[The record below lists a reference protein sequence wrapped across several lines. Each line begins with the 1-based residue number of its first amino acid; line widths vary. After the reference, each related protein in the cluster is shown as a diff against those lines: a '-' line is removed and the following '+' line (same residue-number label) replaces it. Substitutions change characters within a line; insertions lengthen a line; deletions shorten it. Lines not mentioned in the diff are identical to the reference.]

1 MLKWLALIGNEGV
14 SIISSENER
23 LPIIIRR
30 FGWIKALFLGKYYS
44 SNEAFEAY
52 ETGNGKELG
61 NEELQNIATQIEPAT
76 RII

>member
-1 MLKWLALIGNEGV
+1 MLEWLALIGNGGL
-14 SIISSENER
+14 SILSLDNDR
-23 LPIIIRR
+23 LPVILKKLDWAR
-30 FGWIKALFLGKYYS
+30 ALLLGEYRT

-52 ETGNGKELG
+52 ETGKGEELG